1 MNILEFLTS
10 SWTFEPWVL
19 ITALLFLIVYGMAS
33 GFRFKRK
40 TALFALGI
48 VLMVTAV
55 TSPLDYLGRN
65 YLFSAHMIQHILLL
79 LIVPLLLLLGT
90 PESAARKA
98 LSIKPLGSVMR
109 ILGNPVIA
117 WSLGLGSMWI
127 WHMPSLHDTVL
138 QNETLYITQQI
149 SFVLIGA
156 IFWWPVFAPVEE
168 RRIEPLKST
177 LYLASA
183 CLGCTVLGILITFA
197 GAGLYAAY
205 LNPADPAGIL
215 PYLRNDL
222 CLTPGV
228 DQQIGGLTMWV
239 PGCLIYLT
247 ASMITIAQWYG
258 SADSEALTSA
268 GAQSGSYDGKQK
280 LQPAGRRI

>member
-19 ITALLFLIVYGMAS
+19 TVALVFLIAYGTAS
-33 GFRFKRK
+33 GFRFTRK
-40 TALFALGI
+40 TALFATGI

-55 TSPLDYLGRN
+55 MSPLDYLGRN

-79 LIVPLLLLLGT
+79 LIVPLLLLLGI
-90 PESAARKA
+90 PESATRKA
-98 LSIKPLGSVMR
+98 LAIKPLGSIMR
-109 ILGNPVIA
+109 ILGNPIIA
-117 WSLGLGSMWI
+117 WSLGVGSMWI
-127 WHMPSLHDTVL
+127 WHMPSLHDVVL
-138 QNETLYITQQI
+138 QNETLYIAQQI
-149 SFVLIGA
+149 SFVFIGA
-156 IFWWPVFAPVEE
+156 IFWWPVFAPVKE
-168 RRIEPLKST
+168 RRLDPLRST

-183 CLGCTVLGILITFA
+183 CLGCTILGILITFA

-205 LNPADPAGIL
+205 LNPADSAGIL

-247 ASMITIAQWYG
+247 ASMITIAEWYG
-258 SADSEALTSA
+258 SADSEGLTSA
-268 GAQSGSYDGKQK
+268 GAHSESYESKQS
-280 LQPAGRRI
+280 LQPAGR

>member
-10 SWTFEPWVL
+10 TWTFEPWVL
-19 ITALLFLIVYGMAS
+19 ITAFLLLITYGAAS
-33 GFRFKRK
+33 GFRFTRK
-40 TALFALGI
+40 TALLTAGTA
-48 VLMVTAV
+48 LMVIAV
-55 TSPLDYLGRN
+55 VSPLDYLGRN

-79 LIVPLLLLLGT
+79 LIVPLLLLLGL

-98 LSIKPLGSVMR
+98 LAVKPLGSIMG

-117 WSLGLGSMWI
+117 WSLGVGSMWV
-127 WHMPSLHDTVL
+127 WHMPSLHDAVL
-138 QNETLYITQQI
+138 RNETLYIAQQI
-149 SFVLIGA
+149 SFVFIGA
-156 IFWWPVFAPVEE
+156 IFWWPVFAPVKE
-168 RRIEPLKST
+168 RRLEPLRST

-205 LNPADPAGIL
+205 LSPVDSAGIL

-247 ASMITIAQWYG
+247 ASMITIAEWYG
-258 SADSEALTSA
+258 SADSGGLTSA
-268 GAQSGSYDGKQK
+268 GARSGSRESGQN
-280 LQPAGRRI
+280 LQPAER

>member
-1 MNILEFLTS
+1 MNILEFLIS

-19 ITALLFLIVYGMAS
+19 TAALLFLIAYGTFS
-33 GFRFKRK
+33 GFRFTRK
-40 TALFALGI
+40 TALFTIGI

-55 TSPLDYLGRN
+55 MSPLDYLGRN

-79 LIVPLLLLLGT
+79 LIVPLLLLLGI

-98 LSIKPLGSVMR
+98 LAIKPLGSIMR

-127 WHMPSLHDTVL
+127 WHMPSLHDVVL
-138 QNETLYITQQI
+138 QNETLYIAQQI
-149 SFVLIGA
+149 SFVFIGA

-168 RRIEPLKST
+168 RRLDPLRST
-177 LYLASA
+177 LYLATA

-205 LNPADPAGIL
+205 LNPADSAGIL
-215 PYLRNDL
+215 SYLRNDL

-247 ASMITIAQWYG
+247 ASMITIAEWYG
-258 SADSEALTSA
+258 SANSEGLTSA
-268 GAQSGSYDGKQK
+268 GAHSGSYESKQN
-280 LQPAGRRI
+280 LQPAGR